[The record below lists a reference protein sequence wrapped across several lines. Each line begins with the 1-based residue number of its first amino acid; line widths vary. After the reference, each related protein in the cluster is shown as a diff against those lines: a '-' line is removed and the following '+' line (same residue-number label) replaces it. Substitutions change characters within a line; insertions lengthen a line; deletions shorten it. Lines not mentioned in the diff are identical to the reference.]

1 MEQIR
6 ENKKLIMF
14 SKSLSSVDK
23 NLVYRLLNDNFSKH
37 ARLYVVAIIAMLVVA
52 ATTAMSAWIMRDIV
66 NEMVVSRDIQQVMQ
80 IAIAVA
86 VIFTVKGF
94 ATFFQGMF
102 LSRAGNSIIAE
113 QQRKI
118 YNRLLQ
124 QGVSFYNNMPSS
136 DILVRVTHN
145 AQAAR
150 AVIDTIVTSF
160 VRDMFTLLGL
170 VAVMF
175 YQQPLL
181 SLISFVFGPL
191 AILGVRILMKKVRKI
206 MELEL
211 SSLTKIVEIV
221 QETTIGIRVI
231 KTFSLEHIMR
241 KEMDTAVKAVEK
253 RANSI
258 AVLESATSPIMET
271 LAGLAIA
278 GAIAISAIW
287 VLEKGNTPGEMMSFI
302 TALLLAYE
310 PAKRLARMRVSIEA
324 GMIGVRMMYEL
335 IDRPITLREA
345 DNAAD
350 LPKGKGEIRF
360 KNVQFSY
367 TENQPILKNVSLQFP
382 AGKMTALVGASG
394 SGKSTIIN
402 LIMRMYDPD
411 HGSVE
416 IDGHDIRQVTF
427 SSLREKLAYVGQ
439 DTFLFSN
446 TIMYN
451 IGLGH
456 PNASEEDIIAAAK
469 AANAHDFIMKMQNGY
484 QTQVGDNG
492 NKLSGG
498 QKQRVAIARAM
509 LRNSEILIL
518 DEATSALDSESESL
532 VKEALQRLTE
542 GKTTIVI
549 AHRLTTITRADKI
562 IVMEDGKVAEEGTQS
577 ELLAAD
583 GIYTRLYNYQFN
595 PTDEFS

>member
-1 MEQIR
+1 MS
-6 ENKKLIMF
+6 
-14 SKSLSSVDK
+14 SKALSSKDK
-23 NLVYRLLNDNFSKH
+23 NLVYRLLKDNFSKH
-37 ARLYVVAIIAMLVVA
+37 ARLYVIAILAMLVVA
-52 ATTAMSAWIMRDIV
+52 GTTAMSAWIMRDIV

-80 IAIAVA
+80 ISIAVA
-86 VIFTVKGF
+86 IIFTVKGI

-118 YNRLLQ
+118 YGRLLQ
-124 QGVSFYNNMPSS
+124 QGVSFYNNIPSS

-160 VRDMFTLLGL
+160 VRDLFTLLGL
-170 VAVMF
+170 VAVML

-181 SLISFVFGPL
+181 SMLSFIFGPL
-191 AILGVRILMKKVRKI
+191 AILGVRILMKKVRHI

-231 KTFSLEHIMR
+231 KTFSLEPIMR

-258 AVLESATSPIMET
+258 AILESATSPIMET

-278 GAIAISAIW
+278 GSIALSAIL
-287 VLEKGNTPGEMMSFI
+287 VLEQGNTPGEMMSFI

-324 GMIGVRMMYEL
+324 GLIGVRMMYEL
-335 IDRPITLREA
+335 IDRPITLTEIEHA
-345 DNAAD
+345 ID
-350 LPKGKGEIRF
+350 LPKGKGEVRF
-360 KNVQFSY
+360 KNVRFSY
-367 TENQPILKNVSLQFP
+367 AENHPILKDINLQFP

-411 HGSVE
+411 HGTVE
-416 IDGHDIRQVTF
+416 IDGNDIRLVKLA
-427 SSLREKLAYVGQ
+427 SLREKLAYVGQ

-456 PNASEEDIIAAAK
+456 PDATEDDIIAAAK
-469 AANAHDFIMKMQNGY
+469 SANAHEFILKLQNGY

-498 QKQRVAIARAM
+498 QKQRIAIARAM

-518 DEATSALDSESESL
+518 DEATSALDSESEAS
-532 VKEALQRLTE
+532 VKDALQRLTE

-562 IVMEDGKVAEEGTQS
+562 IVMEDGTVAEEGTQI
-577 ELLAAD
+577 ELLELN
-583 GIYTRLYNYQFN
+583 GIYQRLYNYQFN
-595 PTDEFS
+595 PQDGKVQ

>member
-1 MEQIR
+1 MDR
-6 ENKKLIMF
+6 NLI
-14 SKSLSSVDK
+14 
-23 NLVYRLLNDNFSKH
+23 YRLLKDNFSKH

-52 ATTAMSAWIMRDIV
+52 VTTAMSAWIMRDIV
-66 NEMVVSRDIQQVMQ
+66 NEMVVSRDIQQVMN

-86 VIFTVKGF
+86 VIFTVKGV

-124 QGVSFYNNMPSS
+124 QGLSFYNNMPSS

-170 VAVMF
+170 VAVMIF
-175 YQQPLL
+175 QQPLL
-181 SLISFVFGPL
+181 SLISFIFGPL
-191 AILGVRILMKKVRKI
+191 AIFGVRILLKKVRKI

-231 KTFSLEHIMR
+231 KTFSLEHIME

-258 AVLESATSPIMET
+258 AALESATSPIMET

-278 GAIAISAIW
+278 GAIALSAIW
-287 VLEKGNTPGEMMSFI
+287 VLEKGNTPGEMMAFI

-310 PAKRLARMRVSIEA
+310 PAKRLARMRISIEA

-335 IDRPITLREA
+335 IDKPITLSEA
-345 DNAAD
+345 EKAID
-350 LPKGKGEIRF
+350 LPKGKGEIKF

-367 TENQPILKNVSLQFP
+367 IDNQPILQSINLQFP

-416 IDGHDIRQVTF
+416 IDGQDIRYVTF
-427 SSLREKLAYVGQ
+427 KSLRGKLAYVGQ

-451 IGLGH
+451 IGFGQ
-456 PNASEEDIIAAAK
+456 PNASEEDIIAVAK
-469 AANAHDFIMKMQNGY
+469 AANAHDFIMKMKNGY
-484 QTQVGDNG
+484 NTQVGDNG

-498 QKQRVAIARAM
+498 QKQRIAIARAM
-509 LRNSEILIL
+509 LRNSEVLIL
-518 DEATSALDSESESL
+518 DEATSALDSESEASI
-532 VKEALQRLTE
+532 KEALQRLTE

-549 AHRLTTITRADKI
+549 AHRLTTITSADKI
-562 IVMEDGKVAEEGTQS
+562 IVMEDGKVAEEGTQR
-577 ELLAAD
+577 ELLASE
-583 GIYTRLYNYQFN
+583 GIYSRLYNYQFN
-595 PTDEFS
+595 TSKKLI

>member
-1 MEQIR
+1 M
-6 ENKKLIMF
+6 LG
-14 SKSLSSVDK
+14 KSLSSMDK
-23 NLVYRLLNDNFSKH
+23 NLIYRLLKDNFSKH
-37 ARLYVVAIIAMLVVA
+37 ARLYVVAIIAMLIVA

-86 VIFTVKGF
+86 VIFTIKGF

-150 AVIDTIVTSF
+150 AVIDTVVTSF

-181 SLISFVFGPL
+181 SLISFIFGPL
-191 AILGVRILMKKVRKI
+191 AIFGVRILMKKVRKI
-206 MELEL
+206 MEQEL

-221 QETTIGIRVI
+221 QETTVGIRII

-241 KEMDTAVKAVEK
+241 KEMDSAVKAVEK

-278 GAIAISAIW
+278 GAIALSAIW

-335 IDRPITLREA
+335 IDKPITLTEA
-345 DNAAD
+345 ENAID
-350 LPKGKGEIRF
+350 LPKGKGEISF
-360 KNVQFSY
+360 NNVRFSY
-367 TENQPILKNVSLQFP
+367 LENQPILHDINLQFP

-416 IDGHDIRQVTF
+416 IDGTDIKYVTLN
-427 SSLREKLAYVGQ
+427 SLREKLAYVGQ

-446 TIMYN
+446 TIKYN

-456 PNASEEDIIAAAK
+456 PDATEEDIQAAAK
-469 AANAHDFIMKMQNGY
+469 AANAHEFIMKMQDGY
-484 QTQVGDNG
+484 NTQVGDNG

-498 QKQRVAIARAM
+498 QKQRIAIARAM
-509 LRNSEILIL
+509 LRNSEVLIL
-518 DEATSALDSESESL
+518 DEATSALDSESEASI
-532 VKEALQRLTE
+532 KEALQRLTE

-549 AHRLTTITRADKI
+549 AHRLTTITSADKI
-562 IVMEDGKVAEEGTQS
+562 IVMEDGKVAEEGTQR
-577 ELLAAD
+577 ELLASE
-583 GIYTRLYNYQFN
+583 GIYSRLYNYQFN
-595 PTDEFS
+595 TAD

>member
-1 MEQIR
+1 MS
-6 ENKKLIMF
+6 F
-14 SKSLSSVDK
+14 KSLSAIDK
-23 NLVYRLLNDNFSKH
+23 SLVYRLLKDNFSKH
-37 ARLYVVAIIAMLVVA
+37 ARLYVIAILAMLVVA

-86 VIFTVKGF
+86 VIFTVKGV

-124 QGVSFYNNMPSS
+124 QGVAFYNNIPSS

-150 AVIDTIVTSF
+150 AVIDTVVTSF
-160 VRDMFTLLGL
+160 VRDLFTLFGL
-170 VAVMF
+170 VAVML
-175 YQQPLL
+175 YQQPML
-181 SLISFVFGPL
+181 SMLSFIFGPL
-191 AILGVRILMKKVRKI
+191 AILGVRILMKKVRHI

-231 KTFSLEHIMR
+231 KTFSLESIMR
-241 KEMDTAVKAVEK
+241 KEMDSAVKAVEK

-278 GAIAISAIW
+278 GSIALSAIL
-287 VLEKGNTPGEMMSFI
+287 VLENGNTPGEMMSFI

-324 GMIGVRMMYEL
+324 GLIGVRMMYEL
-335 IDRPITLREA
+335 IDRPITLIEA
-345 DNAAD
+345 ENAID
-350 LPKGKGEIRF
+350 LPKGNGEVRF
-360 KNVQFSY
+360 NNVKFSY
-367 TENQPILKNVSLQFP
+367 NENHPILKDINLHFP

-411 HGSVE
+411 TGSVE
-416 IDGHDIRQVTF
+416 IDGIDIRQVKLA
-427 SSLREKLAYVGQ
+427 SLREKLAYVGQ

-456 PNASEEDIIAAAK
+456 PDATEDDIIAAAK
-469 AANAHDFIMKMQNGY
+469 SANAHEFILKLKDGY

-492 NKLSGG
+492 NNLSGG
-498 QKQRVAIARAM
+498 QKQRIAIARAM

-518 DEATSALDSESESL
+518 DEATSALDSESEAS
-532 VKEALQRLTE
+532 VKDALQRLTK

-549 AHRLTTITRADKI
+549 AHRLTTITSADKI
-562 IVMEDGKVAEEGTQS
+562 IVMEDGRVAEEGTQV
-577 ELLAAD
+577 ELLELD
-583 GIYTRLYNYQFN
+583 GIYQRLYNYQFN
-595 PTDEFS
+595 PEYEKE

>member
-1 MEQIR
+1 MPG
-6 ENKKLIMF
+6 
-14 SKSLSSVDK
+14 KSLSSMDK
-23 NLVYRLLNDNFSKH
+23 NLIYRLLKDNFSKH
-37 ARLYVVAIIAMLVVA
+37 ARLYVVAIIAMLIVA

-150 AVIDTIVTSF
+150 AVIDTVVTSF

-181 SLISFVFGPL
+181 SLISFIFGPL
-191 AILGVRILMKKVRKI
+191 AIFGVRILMKKVRKI
-206 MELEL
+206 MEQEL

-221 QETTIGIRVI
+221 QETTVGIRII

-241 KEMDTAVKAVEK
+241 KEMDSAVKAVEK

-278 GAIAISAIW
+278 GAIALSAIW

-335 IDRPITLREA
+335 IDKPITLTEA
-345 DNAAD
+345 ENAIE
-350 LPKGKGEIRF
+350 LPKGKGEICF
-360 KNVQFSY
+360 NNVRFSY
-367 TENQPILKNVSLQFP
+367 LENQPILHDINLQFP

-416 IDGHDIRQVTF
+416 IDGTDIKYVTL

-456 PNASEEDIIAAAK
+456 PDATEEDIQAAAK
-469 AANAHDFIMKMQNGY
+469 AANAHDFIMKMQDGY
-484 QTQVGDNG
+484 HTQVGDNG

-498 QKQRVAIARAM
+498 QKQRIAIARAM
-509 LRNSEILIL
+509 LRHSEVLIL
-518 DEATSALDSESESL
+518 DEATSALDSESEASI
-532 VKEALQRLTE
+532 KEALQRLTE

-549 AHRLTTITRADKI
+549 AHRLTTITSADKI
-562 IVMEDGKVAEEGTQS
+562 IVMEDGKVAEEGTQR
-577 ELLAAD
+577 ELLAFE
-583 GIYTRLYNYQFN
+583 GIYSRLYNYQF
-595 PTDEFS
+595 SSVK

>member
-1 MEQIR
+1 
-6 ENKKLIMF
+6 MF
-14 SKSLSSVDK
+14 SKSLSSIDR
-23 NLVYRLLNDNFSKH
+23 NLIYRLLKDNFSKH
-37 ARLYVVAIIAMLVVA
+37 ARLYVIAIIAMLVVA

-124 QGVSFYNNMPSS
+124 QGISFYNNMPSS

-150 AVIDTIVTSF
+150 AVIDTVVTSF

-175 YQQPLL
+175 FQQPML
-181 SLISFVFGPL
+181 SLISFIFGPM
-191 AILGVRILMKKVRKI
+191 AIFGVRILMKKVRKI

-231 KTFSLEHIMR
+231 KTFSLEHIMA
-241 KEMDTAVKAVEK
+241 KEMDSAVKAVEK

-278 GAIAISAIW
+278 GAIALSAIW
-287 VLEKGNTPGEMMSFI
+287 VLEKGNTPGEMMAFI

-335 IDRPITLREA
+335 IDKPITLEEA
-345 DNAAD
+345 ENAID
-350 LPKGKGEIRF
+350 LPKGKGEICF
-360 KNVQFSY
+360 KDVQFSY
-367 TENQPILKNVSLQFP
+367 TENQPILKNVNLHFP

-416 IDGHDIRQVTF
+416 IDGTDIRQVTF
-427 SSLREKLAYVGQ
+427 NSLREKLAYVGQ

-456 PNASEEDIIAAAK
+456 PNATEEDIIAAAK
-469 AANAHDFIMKMQNGY
+469 AANAHDFIMKMQGGY
-484 QTQVGDNG
+484 NTQVGDNG

-498 QKQRVAIARAM
+498 QKQRIAIARAM
-509 LRNSEILIL
+509 LRNSEVLIL
-518 DEATSALDSESESL
+518 DEATSALDSESEASI
-532 VKEALQRLTE
+532 KEALQRLTE

-549 AHRLTTITRADKI
+549 AHRLTTITSADKI
-562 IVMEDGKVAEEGTQS
+562 IVMEDGKVAEEGTQR
-577 ELLAAD
+577 ELLASE
-583 GIYTRLYNYQFN
+583 GIYSRLYNYQFN
-595 PTDEFS
+595 TAE

>member
-1 MEQIR
+1 MR
-6 ENKKLIMF
+6 A
-14 SKSLSSVDK
+14 KSLSSTDK
-23 NLVYRLLNDNFSKH
+23 NLIYRLLKDNFSKH

-86 VIFTVKGF
+86 IIFTVKGF

-150 AVIDTIVTSF
+150 AVIDTVVTSF

-181 SLISFVFGPL
+181 SLISFIFGPL
-191 AILGVRILMKKVRKI
+191 AIFGVRILMKKVRKI

-258 AVLESATSPIMET
+258 AVLEAATSPIMET

-278 GAIAISAIW
+278 GSIAISAIW

-335 IDRPITLREA
+335 IDKPITLSEA
-345 DNAAD
+345 EKAID
-350 LPKGKGEIRF
+350 LPKGKGEINFR
-360 KNVQFSY
+360 NVQFSY
-367 TENQPILKNVSLQFP
+367 IDNQPILHNVNLQFP

-416 IDGHDIRQVTF
+416 IDGQDIRFVTF
-427 SSLREKLAYVGQ
+427 KSLREKLAYVGQ

-446 TIMYN
+446 SIMYN

-456 PNASEEDIIAAAK
+456 PDASEEDIIAAAK

-484 QTQVGDNG
+484 NTQVGDNG

-518 DEATSALDSESESL
+518 DEATSALDSESEASI
-532 VKEALQRLTE
+532 KEALQRLTE

-549 AHRLTTITRADKI
+549 AHRLTTITSADKI
-562 IVMEDGKVAEEGTQS
+562 IVMEDGKVAEEGTQR
-577 ELLAAD
+577 ELLNSE
-583 GIYTRLYNYQFN
+583 GIYSRLYNYQFN
-595 PTDEFS
+595 ATEQSS

>member
-1 MEQIR
+1 MS
-6 ENKKLIMF
+6 
-14 SKSLSSVDK
+14 SKALSSKDK
-23 NLVYRLLNDNFSKH
+23 NLVYRLLKDNFSKH
-37 ARLYVVAIIAMLVVA
+37 ARLYVIAILAMLVVA
-52 ATTAMSAWIMRDIV
+52 GTTAMSAWIMRDIV

-80 IAIAVA
+80 ISIAVA
-86 VIFTVKGF
+86 IIFTVKGI

-118 YNRLLQ
+118 YGRLLQ
-124 QGVSFYNNMPSS
+124 QGVSFYNNIPSS

-160 VRDMFTLLGL
+160 VRDLFTLLGL
-170 VAVMF
+170 VAVML

-181 SLISFVFGPL
+181 SMLSFIFGPL
-191 AILGVRILMKKVRKI
+191 AILGVRILMKKVRHI

-231 KTFSLEHIMR
+231 KTFSLEPIMR

-258 AVLESATSPIMET
+258 AILESATSPIMET

-278 GAIAISAIW
+278 GSIALSAIL
-287 VLEKGNTPGEMMSFI
+287 VLEQGNTPGEMMSFI

-324 GMIGVRMMYEL
+324 GLIGVRMMYEL
-335 IDRPITLREA
+335 IDRPITLTEIEHA
-345 DNAAD
+345 ID
-350 LPKGKGEIRF
+350 LPKGKGEVRF
-360 KNVQFSY
+360 KNVRFSY
-367 TENQPILKNVSLQFP
+367 AENHPILKDINLQFP

-411 HGSVE
+411 HGTVE
-416 IDGHDIRQVTF
+416 IDGNDIRLVKLA
-427 SSLREKLAYVGQ
+427 SLREKLAYVGQ

-456 PNASEEDIIAAAK
+456 PDATEDDIIAAAK
-469 AANAHDFIMKMQNGY
+469 SANAHEFILKLQNGY

-498 QKQRVAIARAM
+498 QKQRIAIARAM

-518 DEATSALDSESESL
+518 DEATSALDSESEAS
-532 VKEALQRLTE
+532 VKDALQRLTE

-562 IVMEDGKVAEEGTQS
+562 IVMEDGTVAEEGTQI
-577 ELLAAD
+577 ELLELN
-583 GIYTRLYNYQFN
+583 GIYQRLYNYQFN
-595 PTDEFS
+595 PQDRKPQ

>member
-1 MEQIR
+1 
-6 ENKKLIMF
+6 MF

-23 NLVYRLLNDNFSKH
+23 SLVYRLLRDNFSKH

-66 NEMVVSRDIQQVMQ
+66 NEMVVSRDIQQVMK
-80 IAIAVA
+80 IAVAVA

-181 SLISFVFGPL
+181 SLISFIFGPL
-191 AILGVRILMKKVRKI
+191 AIFGVRILMKKVRKI

-258 AVLESATSPIMET
+258 AVLEAATSPIMET

-278 GAIAISAIW
+278 GSIAISAIW

-335 IDRPITLREA
+335 IDKPITLTESETA
-345 DNAAD
+345 ID

-367 TENQPILKNVSLQFP
+367 TDNQPILQDVNLQFP

-416 IDGHDIRQVTF
+416 IDGHDIRHVTF
-427 SSLREKLAYVGQ
+427 TSLREKLAYVGQ

-456 PNASEEDIIAAAK
+456 PNATEEDIIAAAK

-518 DEATSALDSESESL
+518 DEATSALDSESEAL

-549 AHRLTTITRADKI
+549 AHRLTTITSADKI
-562 IVMEDGKVAEEGTQS
+562 IVMEDGKLAEEGTQN
-577 ELLAAD
+577 ELLAAN
-583 GIYTRLYNYQFN
+583 GIYSRLYNYQFN
-595 PTDEFS
+595 PTDELI

>member
-1 MEQIR
+1 MPG
-6 ENKKLIMF
+6 
-14 SKSLSSVDK
+14 KSLSSMDK
-23 NLVYRLLNDNFSKH
+23 NLIYRLLKDNFSKH
-37 ARLYVVAIIAMLVVA
+37 ARLYVVAIIAMLIVA

-150 AVIDTIVTSF
+150 AVIDTVVTSF

-181 SLISFVFGPL
+181 SLISFIFGPL
-191 AILGVRILMKKVRKI
+191 AIFGVRILMKKVRKI
-206 MELEL
+206 MEQEL

-221 QETTIGIRVI
+221 QETTVGIRII

-241 KEMDTAVKAVEK
+241 KEMDSAVKAVEK

-278 GAIAISAIW
+278 GAIALSAIW

-335 IDRPITLREA
+335 IDKPITLTEVE
-345 DNAAD
+345 NAIE
-350 LPKGKGEIRF
+350 LPKGKGEICF
-360 KNVQFSY
+360 NNVRFSY
-367 TENQPILKNVSLQFP
+367 LENQPILHDINLQFP

-416 IDGHDIRQVTF
+416 IDGTDIKYVTL

-456 PNASEEDIIAAAK
+456 PDATEEDIQAAAK
-469 AANAHDFIMKMQNGY
+469 AANAHDFIMKMQDGY
-484 QTQVGDNG
+484 HTQVGDNG

-498 QKQRVAIARAM
+498 QKQRIAIARAM
-509 LRNSEILIL
+509 LRHSEVLIL
-518 DEATSALDSESESL
+518 DEATSALDSESEASI
-532 VKEALQRLTE
+532 KEALQRLTE

-549 AHRLTTITRADKI
+549 AHRLTTITSADKI
-562 IVMEDGKVAEEGTQS
+562 IVMEDGKVAEEGTQR
-577 ELLAAD
+577 ELLASE
-583 GIYTRLYNYQFN
+583 GIYSRLYNYQFN
-595 PTDEFS
+595 TAE

>member
-1 MEQIR
+1 MS
-6 ENKKLIMF
+6 F
-14 SKSLSSVDK
+14 KSLSAIDK
-23 NLVYRLLNDNFSKH
+23 SLVYRLLKDNFSKH
-37 ARLYVVAIIAMLVVA
+37 ARLYVIAILAMLVVA

-86 VIFTVKGF
+86 VIFTVKGV

-124 QGVSFYNNMPSS
+124 QGIAFYNNIPSS

-150 AVIDTIVTSF
+150 AIIDTVVTSF
-160 VRDMFTLLGL
+160 VRDLFTLFGL
-170 VAVMF
+170 VAVML

-181 SLISFVFGPL
+181 SLLSFIFGPL
-191 AILGVRILMKKVRKI
+191 AILGVRILMKKVRRI

-231 KTFSLEHIMR
+231 KTFSLESIMR

-278 GAIAISAIW
+278 GSIALSAIL
-287 VLEKGNTPGEMMSFI
+287 VLEQGNTPGEMMSFI

-324 GMIGVRMMYEL
+324 GLIGVRMMYEL
-335 IDRPITLREA
+335 IDRPITLIEA
-345 DNAAD
+345 EHAID
-350 LPKGKGEIRF
+350 LPKGNGEVRF
-360 KNVQFSY
+360 NNVKFSY
-367 TENQPILKNVSLQFP
+367 NENHPILKDINLHFP

-411 HGSVE
+411 TGSVE
-416 IDGHDIRQVTF
+416 IDGTDIRQVKLA
-427 SSLREKLAYVGQ
+427 SLREKLAYVGQ

-456 PNASEEDIIAAAK
+456 PDATEDDIIAAAK
-469 AANAHDFIMKMQNGY
+469 SANAHEFILKLQNGY

-492 NKLSGG
+492 NNLSGG
-498 QKQRVAIARAM
+498 QKQRIAIARAM

-518 DEATSALDSESESL
+518 DEATSALDSESEAS
-532 VKEALQRLTE
+532 VKDALQRLTK

-562 IVMEDGKVAEEGTQS
+562 IVMEDGRVAEEGTQD
-577 ELLAAD
+577 ELLELD
-583 GIYTRLYNYQFN
+583 GIYQRLYNYQFN
-595 PTDEFS
+595 PEYEKSNQV

>member
-1 MEQIR
+1 
-6 ENKKLIMF
+6 
-14 SKSLSSVDK
+14 
-23 NLVYRLLNDNFSKH
+23 
-37 ARLYVVAIIAMLVVA
+37 
-52 ATTAMSAWIMRDIV
+52 
-66 NEMVVSRDIQQVMQ
+66 
-80 IAIAVA
+80 
-86 VIFTVKGF
+86 
-94 ATFFQGMF
+94 
-102 LSRAGNSIIAE
+102 
-113 QQRKI
+113 
-118 YNRLLQ
+118 
-124 QGVSFYNNMPSS
+124 MPSS
-136 DILVRVTHN
+136 EILVRVTHN

-150 AVIDTIVTSF
+150 AVIDTVVTSF

-181 SLISFVFGPL
+181 SLISFIFGPL
-191 AILGVRILMKKVRKI
+191 AIFGVRILMKKVRKI
-206 MELEL
+206 MEQEL

-221 QETTIGIRVI
+221 QETTVGIRII

-241 KEMDTAVKAVEK
+241 KEMDSAVKAVEK

-278 GAIAISAIW
+278 GAIALSAIW

-335 IDRPITLREA
+335 IDKPITLTEA
-345 DNAAD
+345 ENAIE
-350 LPKGKGEIRF
+350 LPKGKGEICF
-360 KNVQFSY
+360 NNVRFSY
-367 TENQPILKNVSLQFP
+367 LENQPILHDINLQFP

-416 IDGHDIRQVTF
+416 IDGTDIKYVTL

-456 PNASEEDIIAAAK
+456 PDATEEDIQAAAK
-469 AANAHDFIMKMQNGY
+469 AANAHDFIMKMQDGY
-484 QTQVGDNG
+484 HTQVGDNG

-498 QKQRVAIARAM
+498 QKQRIAIARAM
-509 LRNSEILIL
+509 LRHSEVLIL
-518 DEATSALDSESESL
+518 DEATSALDSESEASI
-532 VKEALQRLTE
+532 KEALQRLTE

-549 AHRLTTITRADKI
+549 AHRLTTITSADKI
-562 IVMEDGKVAEEGTQS
+562 IVMEDGKVAEEGTQR
-577 ELLAAD
+577 ELLASE
-583 GIYTRLYNYQFN
+583 GIYSRLYNYQFN
-595 PTDEFS
+595 TAE

>member
-1 MEQIR
+1 MPG
-6 ENKKLIMF
+6 
-14 SKSLSSVDK
+14 KSLSSMDK
-23 NLVYRLLNDNFSKH
+23 NLIYRLLKDNFSKH
-37 ARLYVVAIIAMLVVA
+37 ARLYVVAIIAMLIVA

-150 AVIDTIVTSF
+150 AVIDTVVTSF

-181 SLISFVFGPL
+181 SLISFIFGPL
-191 AILGVRILMKKVRKI
+191 AIFGVRILMKKVRKI
-206 MELEL
+206 MEQEL

-221 QETTIGIRVI
+221 QETTVGIRII

-241 KEMDTAVKAVEK
+241 KEMDSAVKAVEK

-278 GAIAISAIW
+278 GAIALSAIW

-335 IDRPITLREA
+335 IDKPITLTEA
-345 DNAAD
+345 ENAIE
-350 LPKGKGEIRF
+350 LPKGKGEICF
-360 KNVQFSY
+360 NNVRFSY
-367 TENQPILKNVSLQFP
+367 LENQPILHDINLQFP

-416 IDGHDIRQVTF
+416 IDGTDIKYVTL

-456 PNASEEDIIAAAK
+456 PDATEEDIQAAAK
-469 AANAHDFIMKMQNGY
+469 AANAHDFIMKMQDGY
-484 QTQVGDNG
+484 HTQVGDNG

-498 QKQRVAIARAM
+498 QKQRIAIARAM
-509 LRNSEILIL
+509 LRHSEVLIL
-518 DEATSALDSESESL
+518 DEATSALDSESEASI
-532 VKEALQRLTE
+532 KEALQRLTE

-549 AHRLTTITRADKI
+549 AHRLTTITSADKI
-562 IVMEDGKVAEEGTQS
+562 IVMEDGKVAEEGTQR
-577 ELLAAD
+577 ELLASE
-583 GIYTRLYNYQFN
+583 GIYSRLYNYQFN
-595 PTDEFS
+595 TAE

>member
-1 MEQIR
+1 MPG
-6 ENKKLIMF
+6 
-14 SKSLSSVDK
+14 KSLSSMDK
-23 NLVYRLLNDNFSKH
+23 NLIYRLLKDNFSKH
-37 ARLYVVAIIAMLVVA
+37 ARLYVVAIIAMLIVA

-150 AVIDTIVTSF
+150 AVIDTVVTSF

-181 SLISFVFGPL
+181 SLISFIFGPL
-191 AILGVRILMKKVRKI
+191 AIFGVRILMKKVRKI
-206 MELEL
+206 MEQEL

-221 QETTIGIRVI
+221 QETTVGIRII

-241 KEMDTAVKAVEK
+241 KEMDSAVKAVEK

-278 GAIAISAIW
+278 GAIALSAIW

-335 IDRPITLREA
+335 IDKPITLTEA
-345 DNAAD
+345 ENAIE
-350 LPKGKGEIRF
+350 LPKGKGEICF
-360 KNVQFSY
+360 NNVRFSY
-367 TENQPILKNVSLQFP
+367 LENQPILHDINLQFP

-402 LIMRMYDPD
+402 LIMHMYDPD

-416 IDGHDIRQVTF
+416 IDGTDIKYVTL

-456 PNASEEDIIAAAK
+456 PDATEEDIQAAAK
-469 AANAHDFIMKMQNGY
+469 AANAHDFIMKMQDGY
-484 QTQVGDNG
+484 HTQVGDNG

-498 QKQRVAIARAM
+498 QKQRIAIARAM
-509 LRNSEILIL
+509 LRHSEVLIL
-518 DEATSALDSESESL
+518 DEATSALDSESEASI
-532 VKEALQRLTE
+532 KEALQRLTE

-549 AHRLTTITRADKI
+549 AHRLTTITSADKI
-562 IVMEDGKVAEEGTQS
+562 IVMEDGKVAEEGTQR
-577 ELLAAD
+577 ELLASE
-583 GIYTRLYNYQFN
+583 GIYSRLYNYQFN
-595 PTDEFS
+595 TAE

>member
-1 MEQIR
+1 MS
-6 ENKKLIMF
+6 F
-14 SKSLSSVDK
+14 KSLSSLDK
-23 NLVYRLLNDNFSKH
+23 SLIYRLLKDNFSKH
-37 ARLYVVAIIAMLVVA
+37 ARLYVIAILAMLVVA
-52 ATTAMSAWIMRDIV
+52 GTTAMSAWIMRDIV

-80 IAIAVA
+80 ISVAVA
-86 VIFTVKGF
+86 IIFTVKGV

-124 QGVSFYNNMPSS
+124 QGVAFYNNIPSS

-160 VRDMFTLLGL
+160 VRDLFTLFGL
-170 VAVMF
+170 VAVML

-181 SLISFVFGPL
+181 SMLSFIFGPL
-191 AILGVRILMKKVRKI
+191 AILGVRILMKKVRRI

-231 KTFSLEHIMR
+231 KTFSLESIMR
-241 KEMDTAVKAVEK
+241 KEMDSAIKAVEK

-258 AVLESATSPIMET
+258 AVLEAATSPIMET

-278 GAIAISAIW
+278 GSIALSAIL
-287 VLEKGNTPGEMMSFI
+287 VLEQGNTPGEMMSFI

-324 GMIGVRMMYEL
+324 GLIGVRMMYEL
-335 IDRPITLREA
+335 IDRPITLTEA
-345 DNAAD
+345 EHPID
-350 LPKGKGEIRF
+350 LPKGKGEVRF
-360 KNVQFSY
+360 NNVRFSY
-367 TENQPILKNVSLQFP
+367 TENHPILKEIDLHFP

-411 HGSVE
+411 TGSVE
-416 IDGHDIRQVTF
+416 IDGIDIRQVKLA
-427 SSLREKLAYVGQ
+427 SLREKLAYVGQ

-456 PNASEEDIIAAAK
+456 PNATEDDIIAAAK
-469 AANAHDFIMKMQNGY
+469 SANAHEFILKLQNGY

-492 NKLSGG
+492 NNLSGG
-498 QKQRVAIARAM
+498 QKQRIAIARAM

-518 DEATSALDSESESL
+518 DEATSALDSESEAS
-532 VKEALQRLTE
+532 VKDALERLTK

-549 AHRLTTITRADKI
+549 AHRLTTITSADKI
-562 IVMEDGKVAEEGTQS
+562 IVMDDGMLAEEGTQN
-577 ELLAAD
+577 ELLELN
-583 GIYTRLYNYQFN
+583 GIYQRLYNYQFN
-595 PTDEFS
+595 PEYGKE

>member
-1 MEQIR
+1 
-6 ENKKLIMF
+6 MF
-14 SKSLSSVDK
+14 SKTVSSMDR
-23 NLVYRLLNDNFSKH
+23 NLIYRLLKDNFSKH

-52 ATTAMSAWIMRDIV
+52 VTTAMSAWIMRDIV
-66 NEMVVSRDIQQVMQ
+66 NEMVVSRDIQQVMN

-86 VIFTVKGF
+86 VIFTVKGV

-124 QGVSFYNNMPSS
+124 QGLSFYNNMPSS

-170 VAVMF
+170 VAVMIF
-175 YQQPLL
+175 QQPLL
-181 SLISFVFGPL
+181 SLISFIFGPL
-191 AILGVRILMKKVRKI
+191 AIFGVRILLKKVRKI

-231 KTFSLEHIMR
+231 KTFSLEHIME

-258 AVLESATSPIMET
+258 AALESATSPIMET

-278 GAIAISAIW
+278 GAIALSAIW
-287 VLEKGNTPGEMMSFI
+287 VLEKGNTPGEMMAFI

-310 PAKRLARMRVSIEA
+310 PAKRLARMRISIEA

-335 IDRPITLREA
+335 IDKPITLSEA
-345 DNAAD
+345 EKAID
-350 LPKGKGEIRF
+350 LPKGKGEIKF

-367 TENQPILKNVSLQFP
+367 IDNQPILQSINLQFP

-416 IDGHDIRQVTF
+416 IDGQDIRYVTF
-427 SSLREKLAYVGQ
+427 KSLRGKLAYVGQ

-451 IGLGH
+451 IGFGQ
-456 PNASEEDIIAAAK
+456 PNASEEDIIAVAK
-469 AANAHDFIMKMQNGY
+469 AANAHDFIMKMKNGY
-484 QTQVGDNG
+484 NTQVGDNG

-498 QKQRVAIARAM
+498 QKQRIAIARAM
-509 LRNSEILIL
+509 LRNSEVLIL
-518 DEATSALDSESESL
+518 DEATSALDSESEASI
-532 VKEALQRLTE
+532 KEALQRLTE

-549 AHRLTTITRADKI
+549 AHRLTTITSADKI
-562 IVMEDGKVAEEGTQS
+562 IVMEDGKVAEEGTQR
-577 ELLAAD
+577 ELLASE
-583 GIYTRLYNYQFN
+583 GIYSRLYNYQFN
-595 PTDEFS
+595 TSKKLI

>member
-1 MEQIR
+1 MS
-6 ENKKLIMF
+6 F
-14 SKSLSSVDK
+14 KSLSSLDK
-23 NLVYRLLNDNFSKH
+23 SLIYRLLKDNFSKH
-37 ARLYVVAIIAMLVVA
+37 ARLYVIAILAMLVVA
-52 ATTAMSAWIMRDIV
+52 GTTAMSAWIMRDIV

-80 IAIAVA
+80 ISVAVA
-86 VIFTVKGF
+86 IIFTVKGV

-124 QGVSFYNNMPSS
+124 QGVAFYNNIPSS

-160 VRDMFTLLGL
+160 VRDLFTLFGL
-170 VAVMF
+170 VAVML

-181 SLISFVFGPL
+181 SMLSFIFGPL
-191 AILGVRILMKKVRKI
+191 AILGVRILMKKVRRI

-231 KTFSLEHIMR
+231 KTFSLESIMR
-241 KEMDTAVKAVEK
+241 KEMDSAIKAVEK

-258 AVLESATSPIMET
+258 AVLEAATSPIMET

-278 GAIAISAIW
+278 GSIALSAIL
-287 VLEKGNTPGEMMSFI
+287 VLEQGNTPGEMMSFI

-324 GMIGVRMMYEL
+324 GLIGVRMMYEL
-335 IDRPITLREA
+335 IDRPITLTEA
-345 DNAAD
+345 EHPID
-350 LPKGKGEIRF
+350 LPKGKGEVRF
-360 KNVQFSY
+360 KNVRFSY
-367 TENQPILKNVSLQFP
+367 TENHPILKEIDLHFP

-411 HGSVE
+411 TGSVE
-416 IDGHDIRQVTF
+416 IDGIDIRQVKLA
-427 SSLREKLAYVGQ
+427 SLREKLAYVGQ

-456 PNASEEDIIAAAK
+456 PNATEDDIIAAAK
-469 AANAHDFIMKMQNGY
+469 SANAHEFILKLQNGY

-492 NKLSGG
+492 NNLSGG
-498 QKQRVAIARAM
+498 QKQRIAIARAM

-518 DEATSALDSESESL
+518 DEATSALDSESEAS
-532 VKEALQRLTE
+532 VKDALERLTK

-549 AHRLTTITRADKI
+549 AHRLTTITSADKI
-562 IVMEDGKVAEEGTQS
+562 IVMDDGILAEEGTQN
-577 ELLAAD
+577 ELLELN
-583 GIYTRLYNYQFN
+583 GIYQRLYNYQFN
-595 PTDEFS
+595 PGYGKE